1 MVIRGTMSTKQK
13 FRISSALKDII
24 GRDLITNDSVA
35 MFELVKNSFD
45 AYAKNVSIEF
55 DENSIIIVD
64 DGKGMSRDDI
74 LSKWLFVA
82 YSAKRTGEE
91 DLNLSRDYRD
101 EISIRRGYAG
111 NKGIG
116 RFSCDRLGERLELFS
131 KTRNSAQV
139 EHLVV
144 DWTSF
149 EQDAK
154 TEFATID
161 TILDAIPDFPKPN
174 KIKPPSK
181 SGTMLIIRDLR
192 STWDFN
198 EIDSLRAYLAK
209 LIDPFQTTKGA
220 TISTAVVDED
230 WPKLEGPV
238 GNDIIDLLDG
248 KTAKLTVRL
257 RQGVIRSVLH
267 DRGALIYEIEEPL
280 ARTLEALNDFDVDC
294 DIYFLNR
301 SAKHTFT
308 SRMGVQ
314 PVQFGN
320 VFLFVNGF
328 RVFPVGE
335 PNDDTFGIGRR
346 KQQGVSRYL
355 GLRDIL
361 GKVDVRAPQGALPE
375 TSSRNAG
382 LIETPSASALYE
394 FVMKNAVQ
402 RLERYVVDVNW
413 ADALDQASDD
423 ASGLKSDTAR
433 ARIIRIVQA
442 LAGSKNITLLD
453 YDREL
458 IDVVN
463 ERSSEFEESMT
474 GLAVVAQQTGD
485 EGLLARVERAR
496 LRYEEQKRAA
506 EEARATA
513 ERETAAR
520 REAEQ
525 RARAA
530 ELRATEAATKLERVE
545 KQAQML
551 LHAQE
556 REDDELTLMHHQVI
570 IYATEVQALVRRS
583 LRRLGEAT
591 PPLDSIKDDLEQISW
606 QNSRI
611 LSVTRIATQANFKL
625 NADKIQADIIQYLE
639 EYTTKIATL
648 YGDIRK
654 ATFETSGLSQNMTFS
669 PIDISIV
676 VDNLF
681 SNAGKAD
688 ARHINFLTRKAGNGL
703 LEIVVSDDGKGID
716 TTKVDSSK
724 IFERGYSGSAR
735 GSGLGLYH
743 IKHVLEQLGGSIRL
757 DPERQGDKAQ
767 FIIRLP
773 KGGKDK

>member
-1 MVIRGTMSTKQK
+1 MATNQK

-45 AYAKNVSIEF
+45 AHAKNVSIEF
-55 DENSIIIVD
+55 DEDSITIVD
-64 DGKGMSRDDI
+64 DGKGMSREDI

-91 DLNLSRDYRD
+91 DANLSRDYRD

-116 RFSCDRLGERLELFS
+116 RFSCDRLGAKLELFS
-131 KTRNSAQV
+131 RARGGKQV
-139 EHLVV
+139 EHLAV

-149 EQDAK
+149 EKDAK
-154 TEFATID
+154 REFATID
-161 TILDAIPDFPKPN
+161 TTLETIDHFPPPQR
-174 KIKPPSK
+174 IKAPRS
-181 SGTMLIIRDLR
+181 SGTMLVIRDLR
-192 STWDFN
+192 STWDYD
-198 EIDSLRAYLAK
+198 EIASLRAYLAK
-209 LIDPFQTTKGA
+209 LIDPFQPAVGA
-220 TISTAVVDED
+220 TVSIQVVDED
-230 WPKLEGPV
+230 WPDLDGPV
-238 GNDIIDLLDG
+238 GNDIIDLLDN
-248 KTAKLTVRL
+248 KTAKLSVTL
-257 RQGVIRSVLH
+257 QSGVIHSLLM
-267 DRGALIYEIEEPL
+267 DRGALIYKIEEPL
-280 ARTLEALNDFDVDC
+280 PPGLGAIKSFDIQC

-328 RVFPVGE
+328 RIFPVGE
-335 PNDDTFGIGRR
+335 PTDDTFGIGRR

-361 GKVDVRAPQGALPE
+361 GKVDVQAAPGALPE

-382 LIETPSASALYE
+382 LIETPAASALYE
-394 FVMKNAVQ
+394 FVMRQAVQ

-413 ADALDQASDD
+413 VDALDQARDD
-423 ASGLKSDTAR
+423 SSGLRSDTAR
-433 ARIIRIVQA
+433 ARIIKIVQA
-442 LAGSKNITLLD
+442 LAGAKNIKLID

-463 ERSSEFEESMT
+463 ERSSGFEESMT
-474 GLAVVAQQTGD
+474 GLALVAQQTGD
-485 EGLLARVERAR
+485 EDLLARVERAR
-496 LRYEEQKRAA
+496 TRYEEQKRLA
-506 EEARATA
+506 EEAREVA

-520 REAEQ
+520 KEAEQ
-525 RARAA
+525 RASAA
-530 ELRATEAATKLERVE
+530 ELQVTQVAAKLERVE

-570 IYATEVQALVRRS
+570 IYATEVQALVRRG
-583 LRRLGEAT
+583 LRRLGEAGAVQES
-591 PPLDSIKDDLEQISW
+591 LRDDLEQISW

-611 LSVTRIATQANFKL
+611 LAVTRIATQANFKL
-625 NADKIQADIIQYLE
+625 NADKIEADIIQYLE

-648 YGDIRK
+648 YGDIQK
-654 ATFETSGLSQNMTFS
+654 ATFETNGLSLPMKFS

-676 VDNLF
+676 IDNLF
-681 SNAGKAD
+681 SNAAKAD
-688 ARHINFLTRKAGNGL
+688 ARNMTFTARKTGNGPI
-703 LEIVVSDDGKGID
+703 EIVVADDGRGMDENKI
-716 TTKVDSSK
+716 DSSK
-724 IFERGYSGSAR
+724 IFERGYSGSSR

-743 IKHVLEQLGGSIRL
+743 IKYVLEQLGGSIGL
-757 DPERQGDKAQ
+757 DPERPEGHAR